1 MNHPKSRKKEI
12 LLLQKQ
18 LEDEANQALEIEAKI
33 KRQESKIQRILN
45 GEEVEDDEEKK
56 RKKKKKK
63 HQ

>member
-1 MNHPKSRKKEI
+1 MNNPKSRKKEI

-18 LEDEANQALEIEAKI
+18 LEDETNQALKIEAKI